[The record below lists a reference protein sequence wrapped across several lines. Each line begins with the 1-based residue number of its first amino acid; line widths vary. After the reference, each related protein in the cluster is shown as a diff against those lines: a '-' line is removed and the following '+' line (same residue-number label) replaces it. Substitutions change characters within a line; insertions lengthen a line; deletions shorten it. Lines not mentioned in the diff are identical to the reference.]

1 MTTLTYKLLPFA
13 VKADT
18 QAATKPVLGV
28 DTSGSLLLPTPSG
41 STKTGIPFKGAD
53 GLTYYLT
60 VTSTPPA

>member
-28 DTSGSLLLPTPSG
+28 DTTGTLTLPTPLG
-41 STKTGIPFKGAD
+41 ATTRGIPFKGAD
-53 GLTYYLT
+53 GATYYLQVTTT
-60 VTSTPPA
+60 VPS